1 MNTVLYRFYFFSLM
15 FILILKN
22 TSLLA
27 VEPVTI
33 SIPTNFKAAPG
44 AKGVQ
49 IPVYTTDVTERNVI
63 GADLMISYDTS
74 VLTATGATLTGTI
87 AQGSSIEA
95 KPEDQNGQIRIG
107 IMKQQPLSGSGTL
120 VFILFDVDSTNPDDT
135 SFLNFLKADLNE
147 GEVPAQTRNGKII
160 LKEETFILGDV
171 SNDGKVTAY
180 DATLVLRY
188 IVGLIK
194 LSIDQQK
201 AADVTKNNRITAF
214 DAVRIY
220 AYAVGKIDKF

>member
-1 MNTVLYRFYFFSLM
+1 
-15 FILILKN
+15 
-22 TSLLA
+22 
-27 VEPVTI
+27 
-33 SIPTNFKAAPG
+33 
-44 AKGVQ
+44 
-49 IPVYTTDVTERNVI
+49 
-63 GADLMISYDTS
+63 
-74 VLTATGATLTGTI
+74 
-87 AQGSSIEA
+87 
-95 KPEDQNGQIRIG
+95 
-107 IMKQQPLSGSGTL
+107 MKQQPLSGSGTL

-214 DAVRIY
+214 DSY
-220 AYAVGKIDKF
+220 L